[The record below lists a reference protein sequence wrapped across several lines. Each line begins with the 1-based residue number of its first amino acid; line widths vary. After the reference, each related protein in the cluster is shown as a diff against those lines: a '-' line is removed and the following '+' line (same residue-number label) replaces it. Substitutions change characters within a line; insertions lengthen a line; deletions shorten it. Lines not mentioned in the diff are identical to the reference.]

1 MIKMLW
7 LHDFRRTEQG
17 QAIVE
22 MALIL
27 PILILLIFGIVEFG
41 RILQT
46 YMVVTDLSREG
57 ARAGAVGK
65 TDLEIATVVDNDAA
79 AVGLDTGNPDY
90 SVTISPSSVGP
101 RARGTPVI
109 VQVRYSV
116 DIIAPIIGNIIG
128 DPYILTSQTTMR
140 VEG

>member
-1 MIKMLW
+1 ML
-7 LHDFRRTEQG
+7 LFHDFRRTEKG

-27 PILILLIFGIVEFG
+27 PILLLLVFGIVEFG

-46 YMVVTDLSREG
+46 YMIVTDLSREG

-65 TDLEIATVVDNDAA
+65 TDLEISSVVDNNAA
-79 AVGLDTGNPDY
+79 SAGLDTSNPDY
-90 SVTISPSSVGP
+90 SVVITPAAAGP
-101 RARGTPVI
+101 RARGTPVT
-109 VQVRYSV
+109 VQVNYSV
-116 DIIAPIIGNIIG
+116 DIIAPVIGSIIG
-128 DPYILTSQTTMR
+128 DPYVLISQTTMR